1 MKKVIV
7 VTIVLLVSVLGWL
20 LLSERKHGAG
30 ALAVGGSQGDKARQ
44 GGAASDG
51 RGLAPKPVAVSGP
64 GKTANSLAS
73 GKSSHTAQKTLSA
86 MDLPEN
92 IRVIAGLEPDKSYQ
106 RRCRAIQSLGKN
118 LTTNEIAGL
127 YVFLACNYDDHKNDL
142 QPLEFESIRNDTLDA
157 LLRQNQLP
165 ADLGEQMLKMFNDP
179 GQNAIWRDY
188 CLQHFQPY
196 CEIRWKAPETVT
208 KDPEWAQITNAYWQ
222 ATEETDSTIAGTA
235 LIGMRTVAGKYP
247 ALSKEQVAQRA
258 LALAMD
264 DACGEPSR
272 ITALRICGQMGQQ
285 AVVPQAR
292 VLAQTGQT
300 LLLRCAAM
308 ATLGDL
314 GEQAD
319 MELLQS
325 FSAAPDQRVR
335 GIAASA
341 LKRLRGR
348 LAKTD
353 QALQ

>member
-1 MKKVIV
+1 K
-7 VTIVLLVSVLGWL
+7 
-20 LLSERKHGAG
+20 
-30 ALAVGGSQGDKARQ
+30 SQ
-44 GGAASDG
+44 
-51 RGLAPKPVAVSGP
+51 
-64 GKTANSLAS
+64 
-73 GKSSHTAQKTLSA
+73 
-86 MDLPEN
+86 
-92 IRVIAGLEPDKSYQ
+92 
-106 RRCRAIQSLGKN
+106 
-118 LTTNEIAGL
+118 
-127 YVFLACNYDDHKNDL
+127 L

-165 ADLGEQMLKMFNDP
+165 ADLGRQIRKMFNDP

-188 CLQHFQPY
+188 CLQHVQPF
-196 CEIRWKAPETVT
+196 CEARWKTSQPVT
-208 KDPEWAQITNAYWQ
+208 DDPEWAAITNAYWW
-222 ATEETDSTIAGTA
+222 ATRETDGTIAGTA
-235 LIGMRTVAGKYP
+235 LIGMRMVAGKYP

-292 VLAQTGQT
+292 VLAQTGQS

-325 FSAAPDQRVR
+325 FSATPDQRVR

>member
-1 MKKVIV
+1 MKKAVV
-7 VTIVLLVSVLGWL
+7 VTIVLLAAVLGWL
-20 LLSERKHGAG
+20 LLSEKKHAAG
-30 ALAVGGSQGDKARQ
+30 APAGGGGQGDKTGQ
-44 GGAASDG
+44 GGAASDA
-51 RGLAPKPVAVSGP
+51 RGLVATPVSPTRP
-64 GKTANSLAS
+64 GKSTTPLAP
-73 GKSSHTAQKTLSA
+73 GKSRQTAQQVLSA

-92 IRVIAGLEPDKSYQ
+92 IRVIAGLEPDKTYQ
-106 RRCRAIQSLGKN
+106 RRCRAVQSLGQD
-118 LTTNEIAGL
+118 LGTNEIAGL
-127 YVFLACNYDDHKNDL
+127 YVFLACNYDDYKNEL

-157 LLRQNQLP
+157 LLRQNRLP
-165 ADLGEQMLKMFNDP
+165 ADLGKQMLKMFKDP

-196 CEIRWKAPETVT
+196 CEARWKTPEAATN
-208 KDPEWAQITNAYWQ
+208 DPEWAEVTNAYWR
-222 ATEETDSTIAGTA
+222 ATRETGGTIAGTA

-285 AVVPQAR
+285 EVVPQAR
-292 VLAQTGQT
+292 VLAQTGQSIM
-300 LLLRCAAM
+300 LRCAAM
-308 ATLGDL
+308 ATIGDL
-314 GEQAD
+314 GGKAD

-335 GIAASA
+335 AIAAAA
-341 LKRLRGR
+341 LKRLHGR
-348 LAKTD
+348 LAKSD